1 MMNND
6 SLLISEIKLKV
17 IKPLNQ
23 NKILVE
29 KHNNLQNEI
38 NILKKTVENQKNS
51 IEHLEDNNKIVKLAN
66 EMQLSDLDKKKLK
79 NDLTEKIKQ
88 IDECV
93 KMLSQ

>member
-1 MMNND
+1 MMNNN

-17 IKPLNQ
+17 IKLLNQ

-88 IDECV
+88 IDDCI

>member
-17 IKPLNQ
+17 IKLLNQ

-51 IEHLEDNNKIVKLAN
+51 IEHLVDNNKIVKLAN

-88 IDECV
+88 IDECI

>member
-1 MMNND
+1 MNND

-17 IKPLNQ
+17 IKLLNQ

-88 IDECV
+88 IDDCI

>member
-17 IKPLNQ
+17 IKLLNQ

-88 IDECV
+88 IDDCI

>member
-17 IKPLNQ
+17 IKLLNQ

-38 NILKKTVENQKNS
+38 NILKKQSK
-51 IEHLEDNNKIVKLAN
+51 IKKIVSN
-66 EMQLSDLDKKKLK
+66 
-79 NDLTEKIKQ
+79 T
-88 IDECV
+88 
-93 KMLSQ
+93 

>member
-1 MMNND
+1 MNND

>member
-1 MMNND
+1 
-6 SLLISEIKLKV
+6 
-17 IKPLNQ
+17 
-23 NKILVE
+23 LVE

-88 IDECV
+88 IDECI

>member
-1 MMNND
+1 MNND

-17 IKPLNQ
+17 IKLLNQ

-88 IDECV
+88 IDECI

>member
-17 IKPLNQ
+17 IKLLNQ

-66 EMQLSDLDKKKLK
+66 EMQLSDSDKKKLK

-88 IDECV
+88 IDECI

>member
-1 MMNND
+1 MNND

-17 IKPLNQ
+17 IKLLNQ

-66 EMQLSDLDKKKLK
+66 EMQLSDSDKKKLK

-88 IDECV
+88 IDECI

>member
-1 MMNND
+1 MNND

-17 IKPLNQ
+17 IKLLNQ

>member
-17 IKPLNQ
+17 IKLLNQ

-29 KHNNLQNEI
+29 KHNNLQNVI

-88 IDECV
+88 IDECI

>member
-1 MMNND
+1 MMNNN

-17 IKPLNQ
+17 IKLLNQ

-29 KHNNLQNEI
+29 KHNNIQNEI

-88 IDECV
+88 IDDCI

>member
-17 IKPLNQ
+17 IKLLNQ

-88 IDECV
+88 IDECI